1 MTRRRLRL
9 PELIALLAVTTPV
22 LAGQPDSPLSPASG
36 TAPGTASVGDSARQ
50 LGVSVKRSSAE
61 LGQHVA
67 NGAREAGQKLSAGMQ
82 QAGQSL
88 HRWWDGGAHGSD
100 AQSPA
105 GAAKNSLPQSASLQA
120 SPLQSSSMKSGSSQ
134 STSSLG
140 SPTGSAKSQGS
151 SAATGQ
157 SWP

>member
-9 PELIALLAVTTPV
+9 PELVALLAVTTPV
-22 LAGQPDSPLSPASG
+22 LAGQPDSPTSTASGAASG
-36 TAPGTASVGDSARQ
+36 TASGTPSVGDSARQ
-50 LGVSVKRSSAE
+50 LGASVKRSSAE

-88 HRWWDGGAHGSD
+88 HRWWDGARGSD
-100 AQSPA
+100 AHSQA
-105 GAAKNSLPQSASLQA
+105 GAPQTSLPQSASLQSNA
-120 SPLQSSSMKSGSSQ
+120 
-134 STSSLG
+134 SLG
-140 SPTGSAKSQGS
+140 SPTASAKSQGS
-151 SAATGQ
+151 NSATGQ